1 MTSDKV
7 IEAGSLPE
15 GEGPAPRALVSQARA
30 LREAIS
36 VVVAA
41 PPARLRAA
49 RAAYELARDDVVRQ
63 QLAELPLARLKETT
77 QGRLR
82 LGLIEAAGYRTV
94 GQAAAAG
101 VVRLQQIQGVGPQT
115 ATQVVAAARQLA
127 IAMMQ
132 SVRLRFDPDGRPP
145 AQTRLLA
152 ELHAY
157 KWRARRPRRPT
168 RTLMTWQ
175 QHSMPSSP
183 DRGVP
188 LVG

>member
-1 MTSDKV
+1 MTPE
-7 IEAGSLPE
+7 EAIADGPLPD
-15 GEGPAPRALVSQARA
+15 GEEPAPRALVSQARA
-30 LREAIS
+30 FRKDVAEA
-36 VVVAA
+36 VAA

-49 RAAYELARDDVVRQ
+49 RATYELARDDVVRQ

-82 LGLIEAAGYRTV
+82 LRLIEAAGYRTV

-127 IAMMQ
+127 NAMMQ

-157 KWRARRPRRPT
+157 E
-168 RTLMTWQ
+168 
-175 QHSMPSSP
+175 
-183 DRGVP
+183 V
-188 LVG
+188 

>member
-1 MTSDKV
+1 MTSEEV

-63 QLAELPLARLKETT
+63 QLDELPLARLKETT

-101 VVRLQQIQGVGPQT
+101 VIRLQQIQGVGPQT

-127 IAMMQ
+127 SAMMQ
-132 SVRLRFDPDGRPP
+132 SVRLRFDPDTP
-145 AQTRLLA
+145 RLRGGGPGGLA
-152 ELHAY
+152 GSRE
-157 KWRARRPRRPT
+157 PRRRSSST
-168 RTLMTWQ
+168 RCRP
-175 QHSMPSSP
+175 H
-183 DRGVP
+183 RIEARC
-188 LVG
+188 